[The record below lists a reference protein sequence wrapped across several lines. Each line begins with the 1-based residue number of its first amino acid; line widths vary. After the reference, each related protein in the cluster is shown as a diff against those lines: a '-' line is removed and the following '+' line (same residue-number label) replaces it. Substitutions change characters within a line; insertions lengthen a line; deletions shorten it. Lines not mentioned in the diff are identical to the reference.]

1 MMWSVSDLASTLPGP
16 ERGNLTKTSRIVA
29 ALNYRGDNLL
39 GRMVTRAWPEQ
50 DESVEVSIIF
60 PS

>member
-1 MMWSVSDLASTLPGP
+1 MASTLPGP